1 MDMESNKEVILQTLK
16 DRVDSLQQRI
26 AEIQALQQQSDVGL
40 AYYRELH
47 KLYRRILEAEELG
60 PGHKIST
67 FVDAQGS
74 LIANTTILTSKPTTV
89 ADAVRRVMAE
99 HPGELMHRIEVA
111 KAVRELYPAIV
122 SRSKDFEAAV
132 ECALQAGKEKE
143 LWKWVRN
150 GTYQYR

>member
-1 MDMESNKEVILQTLK
+1 MNLENNKEIIMQALK
-16 DRVDSLQQRI
+16 DRVDSLQHKI
-26 AEIQALQQQSDVGL
+26 AEIQTMQQQSDIEL

-67 FVDAQGS
+67 FVDTQGS
-74 LIANTTILTSKPTTV
+74 LISNTTILPSKPTTV

-99 HPGELMHRIEVA
+99 HPGELMHRIEVG
-111 KAVRELYPAIV
+111 KAVRQLYPAII
-122 SRSKDFEAAV
+122 SKSKDFEVAV
-132 ECALQAGKEKE
+132 ESALQAGKEKG